1 MLRQALDAAEQQE
14 QQQLLPTVDS
24 DTTLSLVAGNEE
36 YGSLTKTASEGDDE
50 SGVEDSTL
58 ENDSDDDDE
67 EPLQPSETTYLYRC
81 FSWIRSLVMLVANVD
96 NLWDSP
102 VLGRR
107 SRQTWCVVLFWFTML
122 ATGYAL
128 ERTTFKLMVDRT
140 GPFRLFSAVALTA
153 THALLLSLG
162 MLVSNITTKSWG
174 GFSRA
179 LGIPIVDVG
188 CKFVSYLRMCAQSHN
203 SLVRFIDDSNGTAG
217 YGALAVGSN
226 FGESCTTHSHCHSGT
241 THHSPDVLLYPICSS
256 RRLLYF

>member
-1 MLRQALDAAEQQE
+1 MDAAER
-14 QQQLLPTVDS
+14 QQQLLPKVEAEMT
-24 DTTLSLVAGNEE
+24 SLLAGNEE
-36 YGSLTKTASEGDDE
+36 YGSFAKITEGDDE
-50 SGVEDSTL
+50 SGDEEHSTFG
-58 ENDSDDDDE
+58 NDSNDDDE
-67 EPLQPSETTYLYRC
+67 EHLIPCETTYLYRC

-188 CKFVSYLRMCAQSHN
+188 CKFVSLPTHTIMGIIAQLTR
-203 SLVRFIDDSNGTAG
+203 SLYR
-217 YGALAVGSN
+217 
-226 FGESCTTHSHCHSGT
+226 
-241 THHSPDVLLYPICSS
+241 
-256 RRLLYF
+256 